1 MDDYSGKSL
10 IYRYFF
16 LNFGKMANCG
26 NNQKTNIMKT
36 EKETYE
42 SPLSIIMEIK
52 IQGIL
57 CQSNLEPIT
66 PGDEHGWEYYDDNEY

>member
-1 MDDYSGKSL
+1 
-10 IYRYFF
+10 
-16 LNFGKMANCG
+16 
-26 NNQKTNIMKT
+26 MKI
-36 EKETYE
+36 EKESYE